1 MTKRIFGGAFI
12 VSLVAII
19 SAVAMVLGVAY
30 TKEQQLFKR
39 QLEQQAMLLAAT
51 MENTSPD
58 DDVESLRKLS
68 HDIHGTFEN
77 RITYIG
83 QDGTVLFDNE
93 ADPAT
98 MENHLGRE
106 EVVAAKQSGTGTAIR
121 ESYTMS
127 EMTVYCARVIGY
139 DCIVRVAGTMDTV
152 AARIAGMWWEVL
164 LIVIIAAMVS
174 LGVAAIVARVVVKP
188 INSIDLKN
196 PDIGESYSE
205 IAPLLHRISEQNHEI
220 DQQIAELTRSR
231 KEFSLITENMSEGF
245 IIIDSRTEVLSYN
258 TAALK
263 ILGSDFTGSSRSVLV
278 LNRSEAFRSAV
289 EDALAGK
296 RSETDLTLSE
306 KIYQV
311 IATPAF
317 TGSSVTGAVMII
329 LDITEKEAREELRRE
344 FTSNVSHE
352 LKTPLTTIYGISD
365 MLVGGIVKPEDIPG
379 FAKNIRDEAGR
390 MITLIQDILKLSQ
403 LDENTFSDQRE
414 RVDLYE
420 LAQSAA
426 ERLRPQADEKHV
438 TISVTGERSEFTGI
452 ATVLEEMIYNLL
464 DNAVKYNKQG
474 GRADV
479 DVRSSGDDIVVTVS
493 DTGIGVPA
501 DSIDRIFERFYRA
514 DKSHSRSVCAAAAHT
529 SAAGNTLFDI
539 NADRAGSPRFFQE
552 QLSGA
557 ESGVAAVRGDILPA
571 DGQRYA
577 VPGADHNSHFIGKGN
592 ALHYGLK
599 KVVAV
604 VALSGDIEI
613 QIQLCVCIQLIDP
626 YPARGS
632 HFLSSSTNSF
642 MRWSAVVMCCT
653 EYA

>member
-139 DCIVRVAGTMDTV
+139 GCIVRVAGTMDTV

-164 LIVIIAAMVS
+164 LVVIIAAMVS

-317 TGSSVTGAVMII
+317 TGRSVTGAVMII

-514 DKSHSRSVCAAAAHT
+514 DKSHSRKIGGTGLGLSIVKHGV
-529 SAAGNTLFDI
+529 SLHG
-539 NADRAGSPRFFQE
+539 GSITVKSSE
-552 QLSGA
+552 GSGTTFTMA
-557 ESGVAAVRGDILPA
+557 LPK
-571 DGQRYA
+571 
-577 VPGADHNSHFIGKGN
+577 N
-592 ALHYGLK
+592 
-599 KVVAV
+599 
-604 VALSGDIEI
+604 
-613 QIQLCVCIQLIDP
+613 
-626 YPARGS
+626 
-632 HFLSSSTNSF
+632 
-642 MRWSAVVMCCT
+642 
-653 EYA
+653 

>member
-139 DCIVRVAGTMDTV
+139 GCIVRVAGTMDTV

-164 LIVIIAAMVS
+164 LVVITAAMVS

-452 ATVLEEMIYNLL
+452 ATVLEEMVYNLL

-514 DKSHSRSVCAAAAHT
+514 DKSHSRKIGGTGLGLSIVKHGV
-529 SAAGNTLFDI
+529 SLHG
-539 NADRAGSPRFFQE
+539 GSITVKSSE
-552 QLSGA
+552 GSGTTFTMA
-557 ESGVAAVRGDILPA
+557 LPK
-571 DGQRYA
+571 
-577 VPGADHNSHFIGKGN
+577 N
-592 ALHYGLK
+592 
-599 KVVAV
+599 
-604 VALSGDIEI
+604 
-613 QIQLCVCIQLIDP
+613 
-626 YPARGS
+626 
-632 HFLSSSTNSF
+632 
-642 MRWSAVVMCCT
+642 
-653 EYA
+653 

>member
-479 DVRSSGDDIVVTVS
+479 DVRSSGGDIVVTVS

-514 DKSHSRSVCAAAAHT
+514 DKSHSRKIGGTGLGLSIVKHGVSLHGGLIT
-529 SAAGNTLFDI
+529 VKSSE
-539 NADRAGSPRFFQE
+539 GSGTTFTM
-552 QLSGA
+552 A
-557 ESGVAAVRGDILPA
+557 LPK
-571 DGQRYA
+571 
-577 VPGADHNSHFIGKGN
+577 N
-592 ALHYGLK
+592 
-599 KVVAV
+599 
-604 VALSGDIEI
+604 
-613 QIQLCVCIQLIDP
+613 
-626 YPARGS
+626 
-632 HFLSSSTNSF
+632 
-642 MRWSAVVMCCT
+642 
-653 EYA
+653 

>member
-98 MENHLGRE
+98 MENHLDRE

-164 LIVIIAAMVS
+164 LVVIIAAMVS

-514 DKSHSRSVCAAAAHT
+514 DKSHSRKIGGTGLGLSIVKHGV
-529 SAAGNTLFDI
+529 SLHG
-539 NADRAGSPRFFQE
+539 GSITVKSSE
-552 QLSGA
+552 GSGTTFTMA
-557 ESGVAAVRGDILPA
+557 LPK
-571 DGQRYA
+571 
-577 VPGADHNSHFIGKGN
+577 N
-592 ALHYGLK
+592 
-599 KVVAV
+599 
-604 VALSGDIEI
+604 
-613 QIQLCVCIQLIDP
+613 
-626 YPARGS
+626 
-632 HFLSSSTNSF
+632 
-642 MRWSAVVMCCT
+642 
-653 EYA
+653 

>member
-139 DCIVRVAGTMDTV
+139 GCIVRVAGTMDTV

-164 LIVIIAAMVS
+164 LVVIIAAMVS

-379 FAKNIRDEAGR
+379 FAKNIRDEASR

-514 DKSHSRSVCAAAAHT
+514 DKSHSRKIGGTGLGLSIVKHGV
-529 SAAGNTLFDI
+529 SLHG
-539 NADRAGSPRFFQE
+539 GSITVKSSE
-552 QLSGA
+552 GSGTTFTMA
-557 ESGVAAVRGDILPA
+557 LPK
-571 DGQRYA
+571 
-577 VPGADHNSHFIGKGN
+577 N
-592 ALHYGLK
+592 
-599 KVVAV
+599 
-604 VALSGDIEI
+604 
-613 QIQLCVCIQLIDP
+613 
-626 YPARGS
+626 
-632 HFLSSSTNSF
+632 
-642 MRWSAVVMCCT
+642 
-653 EYA
+653 

>member
-139 DCIVRVAGTMDTV
+139 GCIVRVAGTMDTV

-164 LIVIIAAMVS
+164 LVVIIAAMVS

-464 DNAVKYNKQG
+464 GNAVKYNKQG

-514 DKSHSRSVCAAAAHT
+514 DKSHSRKIGGTGLGLSIVKHGV
-529 SAAGNTLFDI
+529 SLHG
-539 NADRAGSPRFFQE
+539 GSITVKSSE
-552 QLSGA
+552 GSGTTFTMA
-557 ESGVAAVRGDILPA
+557 LPK
-571 DGQRYA
+571 
-577 VPGADHNSHFIGKGN
+577 N
-592 ALHYGLK
+592 
-599 KVVAV
+599 
-604 VALSGDIEI
+604 
-613 QIQLCVCIQLIDP
+613 
-626 YPARGS
+626 
-632 HFLSSSTNSF
+632 
-642 MRWSAVVMCCT
+642 
-653 EYA
+653 

>member
-164 LIVIIAAMVS
+164 LVVIIAAMVS

-365 MLVGGIVKPEDIPG
+365 MLIGGIVKPEDIPG

-479 DVRSSGDDIVVTVS
+479 DVRSSGGDIVVTVS

-514 DKSHSRSVCAAAAHT
+514 DKSHSRKIGGTGLGLSIVKHGV
-529 SAAGNTLFDI
+529 SLHG
-539 NADRAGSPRFFQE
+539 GSITVKSSE
-552 QLSGA
+552 GSGTTFTMA
-557 ESGVAAVRGDILPA
+557 LPK
-571 DGQRYA
+571 
-577 VPGADHNSHFIGKGN
+577 N
-592 ALHYGLK
+592 
-599 KVVAV
+599 
-604 VALSGDIEI
+604 
-613 QIQLCVCIQLIDP
+613 
-626 YPARGS
+626 
-632 HFLSSSTNSF
+632 
-642 MRWSAVVMCCT
+642 
-653 EYA
+653 

>member
-83 QDGTVLFDNE
+83 QDGTALFDNE

-164 LIVIIAAMVS
+164 LVVIIAAMVS

-514 DKSHSRSVCAAAAHT
+514 DKSHSRKIGGTGLGLSIVKHGV
-529 SAAGNTLFDI
+529 SLHG
-539 NADRAGSPRFFQE
+539 GSITVKSSE
-552 QLSGA
+552 GSGTTFTMA
-557 ESGVAAVRGDILPA
+557 LPK
-571 DGQRYA
+571 
-577 VPGADHNSHFIGKGN
+577 N
-592 ALHYGLK
+592 
-599 KVVAV
+599 
-604 VALSGDIEI
+604 
-613 QIQLCVCIQLIDP
+613 
-626 YPARGS
+626 
-632 HFLSSSTNSF
+632 
-642 MRWSAVVMCCT
+642 
-653 EYA
+653 

>member
-12 VSLVAII
+12 VSLIAII

-139 DCIVRVAGTMDTV
+139 GCIVRVAGTMDTV

-164 LIVIIAAMVS
+164 LVVIIAAMVS

-479 DVRSSGDDIVVTVS
+479 NVRSSGDDIVVTVS

-514 DKSHSRSVCAAAAHT
+514 DKSHSRKIGGTGLGLSIVKHGV
-529 SAAGNTLFDI
+529 SLHG
-539 NADRAGSPRFFQE
+539 GSITVKSSE
-552 QLSGA
+552 GSGTTFTMA
-557 ESGVAAVRGDILPA
+557 LPK
-571 DGQRYA
+571 
-577 VPGADHNSHFIGKGN
+577 N
-592 ALHYGLK
+592 
-599 KVVAV
+599 
-604 VALSGDIEI
+604 
-613 QIQLCVCIQLIDP
+613 
-626 YPARGS
+626 
-632 HFLSSSTNSF
+632 
-642 MRWSAVVMCCT
+642 
-653 EYA
+653 

>member
-220 DQQIAELTRSR
+220 DQQIEELTRSR

-514 DKSHSRSVCAAAAHT
+514 DKSHSRKIGGTGLGLSIVKHGV
-529 SAAGNTLFDI
+529 SLHG
-539 NADRAGSPRFFQE
+539 GSITVKSSE
-552 QLSGA
+552 GSGTTFTMA
-557 ESGVAAVRGDILPA
+557 LPK
-571 DGQRYA
+571 
-577 VPGADHNSHFIGKGN
+577 N
-592 ALHYGLK
+592 
-599 KVVAV
+599 
-604 VALSGDIEI
+604 
-613 QIQLCVCIQLIDP
+613 
-626 YPARGS
+626 
-632 HFLSSSTNSF
+632 
-642 MRWSAVVMCCT
+642 
-653 EYA
+653 

>member
-1 MTKRIFGGAFI
+1 MTKRIFSGAFI

-139 DCIVRVAGTMDTV
+139 GCIVRVAGTMDTV

-164 LIVIIAAMVS
+164 LVVIIAAMVS

-479 DVRSSGDDIVVTVS
+479 DVRSGGDDIVVTVS

-514 DKSHSRSVCAAAAHT
+514 DKSHSRKIGGTGLGLSIVKHGV
-529 SAAGNTLFDI
+529 SLHG
-539 NADRAGSPRFFQE
+539 GSITVKSSE
-552 QLSGA
+552 GSGTTFTMA
-557 ESGVAAVRGDILPA
+557 LPK
-571 DGQRYA
+571 
-577 VPGADHNSHFIGKGN
+577 N
-592 ALHYGLK
+592 
-599 KVVAV
+599 
-604 VALSGDIEI
+604 
-613 QIQLCVCIQLIDP
+613 
-626 YPARGS
+626 
-632 HFLSSSTNSF
+632 
-642 MRWSAVVMCCT
+642 
-653 EYA
+653 

>member
-139 DCIVRVAGTMDTV
+139 GCIVRVAGTMDTV

-164 LIVIIAAMVS
+164 LVVIIAAMVS

-296 RSETDLTLSE
+296 RSETNLTLSE

-311 IATPAF
+311 IATPTF

-514 DKSHSRSVCAAAAHT
+514 DKSHSRKIGGTGLGLSIVKHGV
-529 SAAGNTLFDI
+529 SLHG
-539 NADRAGSPRFFQE
+539 GSITVKSSE
-552 QLSGA
+552 GSGTTFTMA
-557 ESGVAAVRGDILPA
+557 LPK
-571 DGQRYA
+571 
-577 VPGADHNSHFIGKGN
+577 N
-592 ALHYGLK
+592 
-599 KVVAV
+599 
-604 VALSGDIEI
+604 
-613 QIQLCVCIQLIDP
+613 
-626 YPARGS
+626 
-632 HFLSSSTNSF
+632 
-642 MRWSAVVMCCT
+642 
-653 EYA
+653 

>member
-139 DCIVRVAGTMDTV
+139 GCIVRVAGTMDTV

-220 DQQIAELTRSR
+220 DQQNAELTRSR

-514 DKSHSRSVCAAAAHT
+514 DKSHSRKIGGTGLGLSIVKHGV
-529 SAAGNTLFDI
+529 SLHG
-539 NADRAGSPRFFQE
+539 GSITVKSSE
-552 QLSGA
+552 GSGTTFTMA
-557 ESGVAAVRGDILPA
+557 LPK
-571 DGQRYA
+571 
-577 VPGADHNSHFIGKGN
+577 N
-592 ALHYGLK
+592 
-599 KVVAV
+599 
-604 VALSGDIEI
+604 
-613 QIQLCVCIQLIDP
+613 
-626 YPARGS
+626 
-632 HFLSSSTNSF
+632 
-642 MRWSAVVMCCT
+642 
-653 EYA
+653 

>member
-30 TKEQQLFKR
+30 TKQQLFKR

-139 DCIVRVAGTMDTV
+139 GCIVRVAGTMDTV

-164 LIVIIAAMVS
+164 LVVITAAMVS

-514 DKSHSRSVCAAAAHT
+514 DKSHSRKIGGTGLGLSIVKHGV
-529 SAAGNTLFDI
+529 SLHG
-539 NADRAGSPRFFQE
+539 GSITVKSSE
-552 QLSGA
+552 GSGTTFTMA
-557 ESGVAAVRGDILPA
+557 LPK
-571 DGQRYA
+571 
-577 VPGADHNSHFIGKGN
+577 N
-592 ALHYGLK
+592 
-599 KVVAV
+599 
-604 VALSGDIEI
+604 
-613 QIQLCVCIQLIDP
+613 
-626 YPARGS
+626 
-632 HFLSSSTNSF
+632 
-642 MRWSAVVMCCT
+642 
-653 EYA
+653 

>member
-139 DCIVRVAGTMDTV
+139 GCIVRVAGTMDTV

-220 DQQIAELTRSR
+220 NQQIAELTRSR

-426 ERLRPQADEKHV
+426 ERFRPQADEKHV

-514 DKSHSRSVCAAAAHT
+514 DKSHSRKIGGTGLGLSIVKHGV
-529 SAAGNTLFDI
+529 SLHG
-539 NADRAGSPRFFQE
+539 GSITVKSSE
-552 QLSGA
+552 GSGTTFTMA
-557 ESGVAAVRGDILPA
+557 LPK
-571 DGQRYA
+571 
-577 VPGADHNSHFIGKGN
+577 N
-592 ALHYGLK
+592 
-599 KVVAV
+599 
-604 VALSGDIEI
+604 
-613 QIQLCVCIQLIDP
+613 
-626 YPARGS
+626 
-632 HFLSSSTNSF
+632 
-642 MRWSAVVMCCT
+642 
-653 EYA
+653 

>member
-164 LIVIIAAMVS
+164 LVVIIAAMVS

-474 GRADV
+474 GRTDV

-514 DKSHSRSVCAAAAHT
+514 DKSHSRKIGGTGLGLSIVKHGV
-529 SAAGNTLFDI
+529 SLHG
-539 NADRAGSPRFFQE
+539 GSITVKSSE
-552 QLSGA
+552 GSGTTFTMA
-557 ESGVAAVRGDILPA
+557 LPK
-571 DGQRYA
+571 
-577 VPGADHNSHFIGKGN
+577 N
-592 ALHYGLK
+592 
-599 KVVAV
+599 
-604 VALSGDIEI
+604 
-613 QIQLCVCIQLIDP
+613 
-626 YPARGS
+626 
-632 HFLSSSTNSF
+632 
-642 MRWSAVVMCCT
+642 
-653 EYA
+653 

>member
-164 LIVIIAAMVS
+164 LVVIIAAMVS

-245 IIIDSRTEVLSYN
+245 LIIDSRTEVLSYN

-514 DKSHSRSVCAAAAHT
+514 DKSHSRKIGGTGLGLSIVKHGV
-529 SAAGNTLFDI
+529 SLHG
-539 NADRAGSPRFFQE
+539 GSITVKSSE
-552 QLSGA
+552 GSGTTFTMA
-557 ESGVAAVRGDILPA
+557 LPK
-571 DGQRYA
+571 
-577 VPGADHNSHFIGKGN
+577 N
-592 ALHYGLK
+592 
-599 KVVAV
+599 
-604 VALSGDIEI
+604 
-613 QIQLCVCIQLIDP
+613 
-626 YPARGS
+626 
-632 HFLSSSTNSF
+632 
-642 MRWSAVVMCCT
+642 
-653 EYA
+653 

>member
-139 DCIVRVAGTMDTV
+139 GCIVRVAGTMDTV

-164 LIVIIAAMVS
+164 LVVIIAAMVS

-514 DKSHSRSVCAAAAHT
+514 DKSHSRKIDGTGLGLSIVKHGV
-529 SAAGNTLFDI
+529 SLHG
-539 NADRAGSPRFFQE
+539 GSITVKSSE
-552 QLSGA
+552 GSGTTFTMA
-557 ESGVAAVRGDILPA
+557 LPK
-571 DGQRYA
+571 
-577 VPGADHNSHFIGKGN
+577 N
-592 ALHYGLK
+592 
-599 KVVAV
+599 
-604 VALSGDIEI
+604 
-613 QIQLCVCIQLIDP
+613 
-626 YPARGS
+626 
-632 HFLSSSTNSF
+632 
-642 MRWSAVVMCCT
+642 
-653 EYA
+653 

>member
-139 DCIVRVAGTMDTV
+139 GCIVRVAGTMDTV

-164 LIVIIAAMVS
+164 LVVIIAAMVS

-263 ILGSDFTGSSRSVLV
+263 ILDSDFTGSSRSVLV

-514 DKSHSRSVCAAAAHT
+514 DKSHSRKIGGTGLGLSIVKHGV
-529 SAAGNTLFDI
+529 SLHG
-539 NADRAGSPRFFQE
+539 GSITVKSSE
-552 QLSGA
+552 GSGTTFTMA
-557 ESGVAAVRGDILPA
+557 LPK
-571 DGQRYA
+571 
-577 VPGADHNSHFIGKGN
+577 N
-592 ALHYGLK
+592 
-599 KVVAV
+599 
-604 VALSGDIEI
+604 
-613 QIQLCVCIQLIDP
+613 
-626 YPARGS
+626 
-632 HFLSSSTNSF
+632 
-642 MRWSAVVMCCT
+642 
-653 EYA
+653 

>member
-139 DCIVRVAGTMDTV
+139 GCIVRVAGTMDTV

-164 LIVIIAAMVS
+164 LVVIIAAMVS

-245 IIIDSRTEVLSYN
+245 IIIDSRTEVLSY
-258 TAALK
+258 TPAALK

-514 DKSHSRSVCAAAAHT
+514 DKSHSRKIGGTGLGLSIVKHGV
-529 SAAGNTLFDI
+529 SLHG
-539 NADRAGSPRFFQE
+539 GSITVKSSE
-552 QLSGA
+552 GSGTTFTMA
-557 ESGVAAVRGDILPA
+557 LPK
-571 DGQRYA
+571 
-577 VPGADHNSHFIGKGN
+577 N
-592 ALHYGLK
+592 
-599 KVVAV
+599 
-604 VALSGDIEI
+604 
-613 QIQLCVCIQLIDP
+613 
-626 YPARGS
+626 
-632 HFLSSSTNSF
+632 
-642 MRWSAVVMCCT
+642 
-653 EYA
+653 

>member
-164 LIVIIAAMVS
+164 LVVIIAAMVS

-390 MITLIQDILKLSQ
+390 LITLIQDILKLSQ

-514 DKSHSRSVCAAAAHT
+514 DKSHSRKIGGTGLGLSIVKHGV
-529 SAAGNTLFDI
+529 SLHG
-539 NADRAGSPRFFQE
+539 GSITVKSSE
-552 QLSGA
+552 GSGTTFTMA
-557 ESGVAAVRGDILPA
+557 LPK
-571 DGQRYA
+571 
-577 VPGADHNSHFIGKGN
+577 N
-592 ALHYGLK
+592 
-599 KVVAV
+599 
-604 VALSGDIEI
+604 
-613 QIQLCVCIQLIDP
+613 
-626 YPARGS
+626 
-632 HFLSSSTNSF
+632 
-642 MRWSAVVMCCT
+642 
-653 EYA
+653 

>member
-139 DCIVRVAGTMDTV
+139 GCIVRVAGTMDTV

-164 LIVIIAAMVS
+164 LVVIIAAMVS

-245 IIIDSRTEVLSYN
+245 IIIDRRTEVLSYN

-514 DKSHSRSVCAAAAHT
+514 DKSHSRKIGGTGLGLSIVKHGV
-529 SAAGNTLFDI
+529 SLHG
-539 NADRAGSPRFFQE
+539 GSITVKSSE
-552 QLSGA
+552 GSGTTFTMA
-557 ESGVAAVRGDILPA
+557 LPK
-571 DGQRYA
+571 
-577 VPGADHNSHFIGKGN
+577 N
-592 ALHYGLK
+592 
-599 KVVAV
+599 
-604 VALSGDIEI
+604 
-613 QIQLCVCIQLIDP
+613 
-626 YPARGS
+626 
-632 HFLSSSTNSF
+632 
-642 MRWSAVVMCCT
+642 
-653 EYA
+653 

>member
-139 DCIVRVAGTMDTV
+139 GCIVRVAGTMDTV

-164 LIVIIAAMVS
+164 LVVIIAAMVS

-365 MLVGGIVKPEDIPG
+365 MLVGGIVNPEDIPG

-514 DKSHSRSVCAAAAHT
+514 DKSHSRKIGGTGLGLSIVKHGV
-529 SAAGNTLFDI
+529 SLHG
-539 NADRAGSPRFFQE
+539 GSITVKSSE
-552 QLSGA
+552 GSGTTFTMA
-557 ESGVAAVRGDILPA
+557 LPK
-571 DGQRYA
+571 
-577 VPGADHNSHFIGKGN
+577 N
-592 ALHYGLK
+592 
-599 KVVAV
+599 
-604 VALSGDIEI
+604 
-613 QIQLCVCIQLIDP
+613 
-626 YPARGS
+626 
-632 HFLSSSTNSF
+632 
-642 MRWSAVVMCCT
+642 
-653 EYA
+653 

>member
-98 MENHLGRE
+98 MENHLARE

-164 LIVIIAAMVS
+164 LVVIIAAMVS

-514 DKSHSRSVCAAAAHT
+514 DKSHSRKIGGTGLGLSIVKHGV
-529 SAAGNTLFDI
+529 SLHG
-539 NADRAGSPRFFQE
+539 GSITVKSSE
-552 QLSGA
+552 GSGTTFTMA
-557 ESGVAAVRGDILPA
+557 LPK
-571 DGQRYA
+571 
-577 VPGADHNSHFIGKGN
+577 N
-592 ALHYGLK
+592 
-599 KVVAV
+599 
-604 VALSGDIEI
+604 
-613 QIQLCVCIQLIDP
+613 
-626 YPARGS
+626 
-632 HFLSSSTNSF
+632 
-642 MRWSAVVMCCT
+642 
-653 EYA
+653 

>member
-479 DVRSSGDDIVVTVS
+479 DVRSSGGDIVVTVS

-514 DKSHSRSVCAAAAHT
+514 DKSHSRKIGGTGLGLSIVKHGV
-529 SAAGNTLFDI
+529 SLHG
-539 NADRAGSPRFFQE
+539 GSITVKSSE
-552 QLSGA
+552 GSGTTFTMA
-557 ESGVAAVRGDILPA
+557 LPK
-571 DGQRYA
+571 
-577 VPGADHNSHFIGKGN
+577 N
-592 ALHYGLK
+592 
-599 KVVAV
+599 
-604 VALSGDIEI
+604 
-613 QIQLCVCIQLIDP
+613 
-626 YPARGS
+626 
-632 HFLSSSTNSF
+632 
-642 MRWSAVVMCCT
+642 
-653 EYA
+653 

>member
-139 DCIVRVAGTMDTV
+139 GCIVRVAGTMDTV

-164 LIVIIAAMVS
+164 LVVITAAMVS

-514 DKSHSRSVCAAAAHT
+514 DKSHSRKIGGTGLGLSIVKHGVSLHGGSIT
-529 SAAGNTLFDI
+529 VKSSEGSGTTFTMTLPK
-539 NADRAGSPRFFQE
+539 N
-552 QLSGA
+552 
-557 ESGVAAVRGDILPA
+557 
-571 DGQRYA
+571 
-577 VPGADHNSHFIGKGN
+577 
-592 ALHYGLK
+592 
-599 KVVAV
+599 
-604 VALSGDIEI
+604 
-613 QIQLCVCIQLIDP
+613 
-626 YPARGS
+626 
-632 HFLSSSTNSF
+632 
-642 MRWSAVVMCCT
+642 
-653 EYA
+653 

>member
-39 QLEQQAMLLAAT
+39 KLEQQAMLLAAT

-139 DCIVRVAGTMDTV
+139 GCIVRVAGTMDTV

-164 LIVIIAAMVS
+164 LVVIIAAMVS

-514 DKSHSRSVCAAAAHT
+514 DKSHSRKIGGTGLGLSIVKHGV
-529 SAAGNTLFDI
+529 SLHG
-539 NADRAGSPRFFQE
+539 GSITVKSSE
-552 QLSGA
+552 GSGTTFTMA
-557 ESGVAAVRGDILPA
+557 LPK
-571 DGQRYA
+571 
-577 VPGADHNSHFIGKGN
+577 N
-592 ALHYGLK
+592 
-599 KVVAV
+599 
-604 VALSGDIEI
+604 
-613 QIQLCVCIQLIDP
+613 
-626 YPARGS
+626 
-632 HFLSSSTNSF
+632 
-642 MRWSAVVMCCT
+642 
-653 EYA
+653 

>member
-1 MTKRIFGGAFI
+1 MTNRIFGGAFI
-12 VSLVAII
+12 VSLVAIF

-139 DCIVRVAGTMDTV
+139 GCIVRVAGTMDTV

-164 LIVIIAAMVS
+164 LVVIIAAMVS

-514 DKSHSRSVCAAAAHT
+514 DKSHSRKIGGTGLGLSIVKHGV
-529 SAAGNTLFDI
+529 SLHG
-539 NADRAGSPRFFQE
+539 GSITVKSSE
-552 QLSGA
+552 GSGTTFTMA
-557 ESGVAAVRGDILPA
+557 LPK
-571 DGQRYA
+571 
-577 VPGADHNSHFIGKGN
+577 N
-592 ALHYGLK
+592 
-599 KVVAV
+599 
-604 VALSGDIEI
+604 
-613 QIQLCVCIQLIDP
+613 
-626 YPARGS
+626 
-632 HFLSSSTNSF
+632 
-642 MRWSAVVMCCT
+642 
-653 EYA
+653 

>member
-139 DCIVRVAGTMDTV
+139 GCIVRVAGTMDTV

-164 LIVIIAAMVS
+164 LVVIIAAMVS

-379 FAKNIRDEAGR
+379 FAKNIRDEADR

-514 DKSHSRSVCAAAAHT
+514 DKSHSRKIGGTGLGLSIVKHGV
-529 SAAGNTLFDI
+529 SLHG
-539 NADRAGSPRFFQE
+539 GSITVKSSE
-552 QLSGA
+552 GSGTTFTMA
-557 ESGVAAVRGDILPA
+557 LPK
-571 DGQRYA
+571 
-577 VPGADHNSHFIGKGN
+577 N
-592 ALHYGLK
+592 
-599 KVVAV
+599 
-604 VALSGDIEI
+604 
-613 QIQLCVCIQLIDP
+613 
-626 YPARGS
+626 
-632 HFLSSSTNSF
+632 
-642 MRWSAVVMCCT
+642 
-653 EYA
+653 

>member
-139 DCIVRVAGTMDTV
+139 GCIVRVAGTMDTV

-164 LIVIIAAMVS
+164 LVVIIAAMVS

-296 RSETDLTLSE
+296 RSETDLTLSG

-514 DKSHSRSVCAAAAHT
+514 DKSHSRKIGGTGLGLSIVKHGV
-529 SAAGNTLFDI
+529 SLHG
-539 NADRAGSPRFFQE
+539 GSITVKSSE
-552 QLSGA
+552 GSGTTFTMA
-557 ESGVAAVRGDILPA
+557 LPK
-571 DGQRYA
+571 
-577 VPGADHNSHFIGKGN
+577 N
-592 ALHYGLK
+592 
-599 KVVAV
+599 
-604 VALSGDIEI
+604 
-613 QIQLCVCIQLIDP
+613 
-626 YPARGS
+626 
-632 HFLSSSTNSF
+632 
-642 MRWSAVVMCCT
+642 
-653 EYA
+653 

>member
-139 DCIVRVAGTMDTV
+139 GCIVRVAGTMDTV

-164 LIVIIAAMVS
+164 LVVITAAMVS

-438 TISVTGERSEFTGI
+438 TLSVTGERSEFTGI

-514 DKSHSRSVCAAAAHT
+514 DKSHSRKIGGTGLGLSIVKHGV
-529 SAAGNTLFDI
+529 SLHG
-539 NADRAGSPRFFQE
+539 GSITVKSSE
-552 QLSGA
+552 GSGTTFTMA
-557 ESGVAAVRGDILPA
+557 LPK
-571 DGQRYA
+571 
-577 VPGADHNSHFIGKGN
+577 N
-592 ALHYGLK
+592 
-599 KVVAV
+599 
-604 VALSGDIEI
+604 
-613 QIQLCVCIQLIDP
+613 
-626 YPARGS
+626 
-632 HFLSSSTNSF
+632 
-642 MRWSAVVMCCT
+642 
-653 EYA
+653 

>member
-139 DCIVRVAGTMDTV
+139 GCIVRVAGTMDTV

-164 LIVIIAAMVS
+164 LVVIIAAMVS

-365 MLVGGIVKPEDIPG
+365 MLVGGIVKPEDIPD

-479 DVRSSGDDIVVTVS
+479 DVRSSGGDIVVTVS

-514 DKSHSRSVCAAAAHT
+514 DKSHSRKIGGTGLGLSIVKHGV
-529 SAAGNTLFDI
+529 SLHG
-539 NADRAGSPRFFQE
+539 GSITVKSSE
-552 QLSGA
+552 GSGTTFTMA
-557 ESGVAAVRGDILPA
+557 LPK
-571 DGQRYA
+571 
-577 VPGADHNSHFIGKGN
+577 N
-592 ALHYGLK
+592 
-599 KVVAV
+599 
-604 VALSGDIEI
+604 
-613 QIQLCVCIQLIDP
+613 
-626 YPARGS
+626 
-632 HFLSSSTNSF
+632 
-642 MRWSAVVMCCT
+642 
-653 EYA
+653 

>member
-139 DCIVRVAGTMDTV
+139 GCIVRVAGTMDTV

-426 ERLRPQADEKHV
+426 ERFRPQADEKHV

-514 DKSHSRSVCAAAAHT
+514 DKSHSRKIGGTGLGLSIVKHGV
-529 SAAGNTLFDI
+529 SLHG
-539 NADRAGSPRFFQE
+539 GSITVKSSE
-552 QLSGA
+552 GSGTTFTMA
-557 ESGVAAVRGDILPA
+557 LPK
-571 DGQRYA
+571 
-577 VPGADHNSHFIGKGN
+577 N
-592 ALHYGLK
+592 
-599 KVVAV
+599 
-604 VALSGDIEI
+604 
-613 QIQLCVCIQLIDP
+613 
-626 YPARGS
+626 
-632 HFLSSSTNSF
+632 
-642 MRWSAVVMCCT
+642 
-653 EYA
+653 